1 MCAIGVVRIAP
12 GRRRA
17 TSAAPA
23 RLSSRSGRSRTCWR
37 TPRAAV
43 RGRTA
48 RFVWCVGMADA
59 PETSPIERPNTY
71 ELLAQ
76 RLLELIADGELAVGE
91 PLPSERELVERFR
104 VGRSSVREAL
114 RVLESK
120 GLIDGGGKGRFVV
133 STSPKPLNSSLQVLL
148 ELKEADIEELYELR
162 EVIEGATVAF
172 AAERR
177 TDDDLTA
184 IAATIDDMAAGLGSP
199 DEYIDADLSFHLAI
213 ARAGNNRIAVH
224 MMQ

>member
-12 GRRRA
+12 RRRRA

-23 RLSSRSGRSRTCWR
+23 PLSSCSGRSRTCG

-133 STSPKPLNSSLQVLL
+133 STS
-148 ELKEADIEELYELR
+148 
-162 EVIEGATVAF
+162 
-172 AAERR
+172 
-177 TDDDLTA
+177 
-184 IAATIDDMAAGLGSP
+184 
-199 DEYIDADLSFHLAI
+199 
-213 ARAGNNRIAVH
+213 
-224 MMQ
+224 